1 MIVALKKEGDFMEIT
16 DVRIRKCRDKTKLKA
31 YASVTFDDCFV
42 VHSIGVIEGVNGLF
56 VVMPSRKVNETEFKN
71 IAHPIVT
78 SFREKISKAVL
89 DAYEKVKDE

>member
-1 MIVALKKEGDFMEIT
+1 MEIT
-16 DVRIRKCRDKTKLKA
+16 DVRIRRCKDKAKLKA

-42 VHSIGVIEGVNGLF
+42 VHSVGVLEGANGLF
-56 VVMPSRKVNETEFKN
+56 VVMPSRKVGESEFKN

-89 DAYEKVKDE
+89 DAYEASKDSED

>member
-1 MIVALKKEGDFMEIT
+1 MEIT
-16 DVRIRKCRDKTKLKA
+16 DVRIRRCKDKAKLKA

-42 VHSIGVIEGVNGLF
+42 VHSVGILEGANGLF
-56 VVMPSRKVNETEFKN
+56 VVMPSRKVGESEFKN

-89 DAYEKVKDE
+89 DAYEASKDSED

>member
-1 MIVALKKEGDFMEIT
+1 MEVT
-16 DVRIRKCRDKTKLKA
+16 DVRIRRCKDKAKLKA

-42 VHSIGVIEGVNGLF
+42 VHSVGILEGANGLF
-56 VVMPSRKVNETEFKN
+56 VVMPSRKVGESEFKN

-89 DAYEKVKDE
+89 DAYEASKDLED